1 MRKIIHVD
9 MDCFYA
15 AVEEKHNPSL
25 KGKPVGIGGPPDSRS
40 VLCTAN
46 YEARRFGVKA
56 AIPSSQ
62 AVRLCPHLILIPPHF
77 DLYRQESLK
86 IRQILEQFSSKI
98 EPLSLDEAYLDVS
111 GSSHFQGSATLI
123 AKEIKRRV
131 REEVGLTISAGVAP
145 NKFLAKVAS
154 DWKKPDGL
162 FTIAPEQVK
171 DFVQRLPVEKI
182 FGVGKVT
189 AARLHELGIRT
200 CGDILHFPETE
211 LIKHFGSRAP
221 ELHRYAMGIDEREVH
236 TDFERKSV
244 SVEETF
250 NQDRATLAEAL
261 KEVPALYEDW
271 LQRMI
276 RGSYMPRIKGLQV
289 KLKFADFS
297 QTTLEQ
303 AFFSPSLTRLTSS
316 DGVPSKKDFESL
328 LKRAWERR
336 CEPIRL
342 LGIGCKLKSTEP
354 KETSKSLKASGEV
367 SSSCQLE
374 FLAS

>member
-25 KGKPVGIGGPPDSRS
+25 KGKPVGIGGPPNSRS

-46 YEARRFGVKA
+46 YEARRFGVRA

-62 AVRLCPHLILIPPHF
+62 AVRLCPHLVLIPPHF
-77 DLYRQESLK
+77 DLYRAESLR
-86 IRQILEQFSSKI
+86 IREILKRFTDKI

-111 GSSHFQGSATLI
+111 GLSHFSGSATLI
-123 AKEIKRRV
+123 AKEIKRLV
-131 REEVGLTISAGVAP
+131 RSELGLTISAGIAP

-154 DWKKPDGL
+154 DWRKPDGL
-162 FTIAPEQVK
+162 FTITPLQVEE
-171 DFVQRLPVEKI
+171 FVQKLPIEKI

-189 AARLHELGIRT
+189 AAKLHQLQLKT
-200 CGDILHFPETE
+200 CGDILRFPEVE
-211 LIKHFGSRAP
+211 LRRHFGSRA
-221 ELHRYAMGIDEREVH
+221 EDLICFARGVDERQVH

-250 NQDRATLAEAL
+250 GRDRSTLAEAL
-261 KEVPALYEDW
+261 KEIPGLYEDW
-271 LQRMI
+271 IQRMTQ
-276 RGSYMPRIKGLQV
+276 GSYMPRLKNIQV

-297 QTTLEQ
+297 QTTMEQ
-303 AFFSPSLTRLTSS
+303 TFTSAQTPTREH
-316 DGVPSKKDFESL
+316 FEIL

-336 CEPIRL
+336 SEPIRL
-342 LGIGCKLKSTEP
+342 LGIGCKLKSTETNGSV
-354 KETSKSLKASGEV
+354 KLSTENASSL
-367 SSSCQLE
+367 QLD
-374 FLAS
+374 FLASKTNPLN